1 MQQISNFRLL
11 CKNAF
16 VATKI
21 LLSMFKWFLN
31 FFKMKWLRNFLQD
44 AFESKKASA
53 WLGEWPVNHGNDW
66 FSSLD
71 HLAPSPSTL
80 ASRPKR
86 NNQLWPL
93 QSHQERLNNQR
104 DDTGEPMGAFI
115 LGKHLQNDQWVRFRG
130 GRRPPF
136 VSAAFYVFGQFFSLS
151 FFTSFINHKYTRLFG
166 SAV

>member
-115 LGKHLQNDQWVRFRG
+115 LGKHLQNDQWVRFIMFLANFSVFLFLQASLIIQIY
-130 GRRPPF
+130 PF
-136 VSAAFYVFGQFFSLS
+136 IRIRSV
-151 FFTSFINHKYTRLFG
+151 IHEIWK
-166 SAV
+166 